1 MSYREEK
8 EYFNFNEQEKILAFM
23 FCGADFSL
31 QFSSR
36 TQFAKI
42 SNKKVI
48 AENKFEKTLKKIF
61 LASPFSFTVNCPLV
75 PNHVIVSLQ
84 TTHQR

>member
-8 EYFNFNEQEKILAFM
+8 DYFNFNEQEKTLVFM

-36 TQFAKI
+36 TLFAKI

-48 AENKFEKTLKKIF
+48 AENKYENHKNKIF
-61 LASPFSFTVNCPLV
+61 FLVLASPFSFTVNCPFSNL
-75 PNHVIVSLQ
+75 S
-84 TTHQR
+84 